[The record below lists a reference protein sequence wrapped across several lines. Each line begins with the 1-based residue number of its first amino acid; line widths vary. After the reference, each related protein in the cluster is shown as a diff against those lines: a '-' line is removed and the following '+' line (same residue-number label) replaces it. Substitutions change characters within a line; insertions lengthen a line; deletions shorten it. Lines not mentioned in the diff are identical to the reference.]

1 MAPEELVKIKELKG
15 TLINSQFWNRKGQTL
30 IKITLDD
37 FGRVYHNWYLLTDD
51 KIVELHEY
59 YDRNI
64 IKRFKQ
70 YNTNKEK

>member
-1 MAPEELVKIKELKG
+1 MTPEELVKIKELKG
-15 TLINSQFWNRKGQTL
+15 TIINSQFWNRKDQTL
-30 IKITLDD
+30 VLVELEYL
-37 FGRVYHNWYLLTDD
+37 GHVYHNWYLLFDD

-70 YNTNKEK
+70 YNINKEK

>member
-1 MAPEELVKIKELKG
+1 MTPEELVKIKELNG
-15 TLINSQFWNRKGQTL
+15 TLINSQFWNRKDQTL
-30 IKITLDD
+30 VLVELEYL
-37 FGRVYHNWYLLTDD
+37 GRIYHNWYLITDN

-70 YNTNKEK
+70 YNSNKEK

>member
-1 MAPEELVKIKELKG
+1 MTPEELVRIKGLKG

-37 FGRVYHNWYLLTDD
+37 FGRVYHNWYLLFDD
-51 KIVELHEY
+51 KIIELHEY

-70 YNTNKEK
+70 YNSNKEK

>member
-1 MAPEELVKIKELKG
+1 MTPEELIKAKELKG
-15 TLINSQFWNRKGQTL
+15 TLINSQFWDRKGQTL
-30 IKITLDD
+30 IKITLDNL
-37 FGRVYHNWYLLTDD
+37 GRVYHNWYLLADD
-51 KIVELHEY
+51 KIIELHEY

>member
-1 MAPEELVKIKELKG
+1 MTPEELVKIKELNG
-15 TLINSQFWNRKGQTL
+15 TLISSQFWYRKGQTL
-30 IKITLDD
+30 VKITLDD
-37 FGRVYHNWYLLTDD
+37 LGRVYHSWYLLTDD

-70 YNTNKEK
+70 YNTSKEK

>member
-1 MAPEELVKIKELKG
+1 MTPEELVKIKELKG
-15 TLINSQFWNRKGQTL
+15 TLIESQFWYRKGQVL
-30 IKITLDD
+30 ARVTLDY
-37 FGRVYHNWYLLTDD
+37 FGRIYHNWYLLADD

>member
-1 MAPEELVKIKELKG
+1 MTPEELVKIKELNG
-15 TLINSQFWNRKGQTL
+15 TLINSQFWYRKGQTL
-30 IKITLDD
+30 ALVELEYL
-37 FGRVYHNWYLLTDD
+37 GHVYHNWYLLTDD

-70 YNTNKEK
+70 YNSNKEK

>member
-1 MAPEELVKIKELKG
+1 MAPEELIKVKELKG
-15 TLINSQFWNRKGQTL
+15 ALVNSQLWYRKGQTL

-70 YNTNKEK
+70 YNTSKEK